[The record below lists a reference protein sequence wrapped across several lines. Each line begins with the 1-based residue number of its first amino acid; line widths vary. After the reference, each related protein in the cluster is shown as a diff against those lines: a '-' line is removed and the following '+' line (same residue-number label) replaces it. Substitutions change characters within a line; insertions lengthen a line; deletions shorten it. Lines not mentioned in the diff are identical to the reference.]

1 MLLFFFLIEG
11 TSLKYY
17 SIAIKIYVSILGGST
32 ASTRPMHIHT
42 GIGVSILHLK
52 ITQTQKS
59 VLKME

>member
-32 ASTRPMHIHT
+32 ASTRPVHIHT

-52 ITQTQKS
+52 IT
-59 VLKME
+59 